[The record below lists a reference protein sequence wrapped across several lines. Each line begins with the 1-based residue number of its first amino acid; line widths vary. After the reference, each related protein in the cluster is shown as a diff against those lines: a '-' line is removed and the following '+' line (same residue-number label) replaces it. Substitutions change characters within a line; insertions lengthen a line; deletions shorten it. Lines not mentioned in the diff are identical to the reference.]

1 MIVTLADHADVDQ
14 VRRALTGLG
23 LWIEST
29 ERSERGPVHLVI
41 GRASTRVEPE
51 ALARLDGVAS
61 VSDARSKRPRVD
73 AHGPRLSIGELV
85 LGDERPLLI
94 AGPCAVESEA
104 QITRI
109 AEALGRRGVRV
120 LRGGAFKPR
129 TSPYDF
135 QGLGSAAL
143 GWLRRAAD
151 RFGMHVVSE
160 VMSERDVDEVAAAA
174 DLLQVGSRNMQN
186 FSLLKAIGRAK
197 KPVLLKRS
205 MAATLD
211 EWLSAGEYLMVH
223 GASGVA
229 FCERGI
235 RSFDPST
242 RNLLDLGSVALLAHV
257 HRLPV
262 VVDPSHAAGRRDLI
276 LPLARAALA
285 AGAHGLMIEVHDE
298 PAAAESDGAQALAPE
313 ALSELGGGRS
323 AA

>member
-1 MIVTLADHADVDQ
+1 MIVTLTERADVDA

-29 ERSERGPVHLVI
+29 ERSERGPVHFVI
-41 GRASTRVEPE
+41 GRGSTAVEPAE
-51 ALARLDGVAS
+51 VARLSGGDR
-61 VSDARSKRPRVD
+61 VSQAHSKRPRVD
-73 AHGPRLSIGELV
+73 AHGPELSVTERV
-85 LGDERPLLI
+85 ALGPGRPLLI
-94 AGPCAVESEA
+94 AGPCAVESEE
-104 QITRI
+104 QIARI
-109 AEALGRRGVRV
+109 ALKLAARGARV

-151 RFGMHVVSE
+151 AAGLAVVSE

-174 DLLQVGSRNMQN
+174 DLLQIGSRNMQS
-186 FSLLKAIGRAK
+186 FSLLKAVGRAR

-211 EWLSAGEYLMVH
+211 EWLHAGEYLLVH
-223 GASGVA
+223 GAAGVA

-242 RNLLDLGSVALLAHV
+242 RNLLDLGAVALLSGV

-276 LPLARAALA
+276 VPLARAALA
-285 AGAHGLMIEVHDE
+285 AGAHGLMIEVHDD
-298 PAAAESDGAQALAPE
+298 PACSESDGAQALLPE
-313 ALSELGGGRS
+313 ELGQLAGAS
-323 AA
+323 